1 MVRFEGEYDNDNYD
15 TSREGDTG
23 RGVDEIS
30 YFIIRDILRLSAK
43 YERIDHDSTIEDK
56 DYDVNRASAEV
67 LIQY

>member
-23 RGVDEIS
+23 RGVGEIS

-43 YERIDHDSTIEDK
+43 YERIDHDSTIEEK

-67 LIQY
+67 LLQY

>member
-15 TSREGDTG
+15 TSPEGDTG
-23 RGVDEIS
+23 RGVGEIS